1 MSETNQEQQ
10 IESVE
15 SMLQIIRGIQGNNVI
30 NNPFW
35 YRGQAD
41 KDWKLLPAAI
51 RVRNLNSQD
60 NNKVTDTNSHSDLK
74 VLLSTILKQSVNKQ
88 ATIQR
93 LFEKIIQNQQD
104 KFETAL
110 EEEIERNV
118 LFYREAYSHI
128 SSPAN
133 QDRMKVYFI
142 AQHHGLPTRLLD
154 WSCNPLIALYF
165 ACEQSK
171 KDTSNKD
178 GCFYAMDTNK
188 LKIDGEDTILS
199 IESAFGIKQRE
210 QQQIFLKDFITNFL
224 FMEGQSNR
232 SYTSLPPIVPVIP
245 KRVTKRIITQ
255 ASRFTFHSL
264 IVQIN
269 KPTQDNNNAILIKSL
284 GQEPKT
290 ECLTKYIVPQNKKDE
305 ILDDLMRLD
314 IHRYSLFPDLD
325 NLAKHIKN
333 IKLLN

>member
-15 SMLQIIRGIQGNNVI
+15 SMLQIIRDIQGHNII
-30 NNPFW
+30 NSPFW
-35 YRGQAD
+35 YRGQAN
-41 KDWKLLPAAI
+41 KDWKLLPGAI
-51 RVRNLNSQD
+51 RVGNSYSQE
-60 NNKVTDTNSHSDLK
+60 NNKVTNTDGLSDLK
-74 VLLSTILKQSVNKQ
+74 VLLSTLLERSINKQ

-93 LFEKIIQNQQD
+93 LLEKITQMRQD

-118 LFYREAYSHI
+118 LFYRGAYSHM
-128 SSPAN
+128 SSPEN
-133 QDRMKVYFI
+133 QDRGKVYFI

-154 WSCNPLIALYF
+154 WSFNPLIALYF
-165 ACEQSK
+165 ACEQSE
-171 KDTSNKD
+171 DISNED
-178 GCFYAMDTNK
+178 GCFYVMDTDK

-210 QQQIFLKDFITNFL
+210 PQQKFMNDFITNFL
-224 FMEGQSNR
+224 FMEGQSNC
-232 SYTSLPPIVPVIP
+232 SYTNFPPIIPVIP
-245 KRVTKRIITQ
+245 KRITKRIIAQ
-255 ASRFTFHSL
+255 ASRFTFHTP

-269 KPTQDNNNAILIKSL
+269 EQTQVNDDVLIKNL
-284 GQEPKT
+284 GQEPET
-290 ECLTKYIVPQNKKDE
+290 ECLTKYIVPQNKKDK

-325 NLAKHIKN
+325 NLTKHVKN